1 MTTLELGVIGNC
13 EIAALIDESARIVWA
28 CLPRLDGDPV
38 FCALLSR
45 EGGDSAEGVFAVELP
60 QAARSEQRYLR
71 NTAILETL
79 LDDGQGNVL
88 RVLDFCPRFRRRG
101 RFFRP
106 MMIVRIIEAVAG
118 RPVARLRLRPRCDY
132 GAGVPEVSS
141 GSHHLTFNC
150 ARVRYRLTTD
160 CSLSAIADEVPIV
173 IDQPLALIIGP
184 DETVEEAPLL
194 HARSLLDAT
203 RSYWHDWV
211 RGLSIPA
218 EWQDA
223 VIRAA
228 ITLKLCTYE
237 DTGAVVAALTTSIPE
252 HADSGRNWDYRY
264 CWLRDAYFTI
274 KALNRLGA
282 TQTMEGYL
290 HYLDHIVARG
300 DGGRAQPLYGLS
312 GDAQLPERVEPALDG
327 YRGMGPVRVGNQAYL
342 QQQHDVYGSAVLA
355 CTQLFF
361 DHRLTNPGDVAL
373 FERLQIGG
381 ELAER
386 TVGVADAGPWE
397 FRGREQPH
405 TFSGVMS
412 WAGCDRLA
420 RIAQSLGLDARA
432 TDWQAR
438 AARIRERVLE
448 GAWNAEIG
456 AFTSSFG
463 GNTLDATALLLPE
476 LGFIAPD
483 DRRFLRTLDAIERE
497 LRTGDWL
504 YRYRHLDDF
513 GHPAT
518 AFTICGFWYVKALAA
533 VGRHEEARE
542 RFERMLAGRT
552 RLGLLS
558 EDIDAATGEL
568 WGNFPQT
575 YSMVGIVS
583 SAVRLSR
590 AWEDLV

>member
-1 MTTLELGVIGNC
+1 MSLELGVIGNC
-13 EIAALIDESARIVWA
+13 EIAALVDESARIVWA

-38 FCALLSR
+38 FCSLLSR
-45 EGGDSAEGVFAVELP
+45 EGGDAASGVFAVEL
-60 QAARSEQRYLR
+60 QHGARSEQRYLR

-79 LDDGQGNVL
+79 LDDGAGNVL

-106 MMIVRIIEAVAG
+106 MMIVRIVEAAAG
-118 RPVARLRLRPRCDY
+118 RPVARLRLRPLCDY
-132 GAGVPEVSS
+132 GAREPETQS
-141 GSHHLTFNC
+141 GSHHLSFIC
-150 ARVRYRLTTD
+150 ASARYRLTTD
-160 CSLSAIADEVPIV
+160 CSLSAIADQSPIV
-173 IDQPLALIIGP
+173 IDQPIALLLGP

-194 HARSLLDAT
+194 LARSLLDAT
-203 RSYWHDWV
+203 RSYWQDWV

-237 DTGAVVAALTTSIPE
+237 DTGAMVAALTTSIPE
-252 HADSGRNWDYRY
+252 HPNSGRNWDYRY
-264 CWLRDAYFTI
+264 CWLRDAYFSI
-274 KALNRLGA
+274 KSLNRLGA

-290 HYLDHIVARG
+290 RFMDHIVARG
-300 DGGRAQPLYGLS
+300 DGAGIQPLFGLS
-312 GDAQLPERVEPALDG
+312 GDHQLPERIEPALEG
-327 YRGMGPVRVGNQAYL
+327 YRGMGPVRVGNQAFV
-342 QQQHDVYGSAVLA
+342 QRQHDVYGSAILA

-361 DHRLTNPGDVAL
+361 DHRLTTPGDVAL
-373 FERLQIGG
+373 FERLETFGQH
-381 ELAER
+381 AER

-405 TFSGVMS
+405 TFSSAMS

-420 RIAQSLGLDARA
+420 HIAASLGLDDRA
-432 TDWQAR
+432 ADWRRR
-438 AARIRERVLE
+438 AARIRESVLE
-448 GAWNAEIG
+448 GAWNPRIN
-456 AFTSSFG
+456 AFTSSYG
-463 GNTLDATALLLPE
+463 GSDLDATALLLPE
-476 LGFIAPD
+476 LGFVAPD
-483 DRRFLRTLDAIERE
+483 DPRFLATLDAIERQ

-504 YRYRHLDDF
+504 YRYRHVDDF
-513 GHPAT
+513 GHPDT
-518 AFTICGFWYVKALAA
+518 AFTICGFWYVQALAA
-533 VGRHEEARE
+533 VGRREEARE
-542 RFERMLAGRT
+542 RFDRMLAGRT

-558 EDIDAATGEL
+558 EDIDPETGEL

-590 AWEDLV
+590 SWEDLV

>member
-1 MTTLELGVIGNC
+1 VNLELGVIGNC
-13 EIAALIDESARIVWA
+13 EIAALVDESARIVWG

-38 FCALLSR
+38 FCSLLSR
-45 EGGDSAEGVFAVELP
+45 EGGDAASGVFAVEM
-60 QAARSEQRYLR
+60 QHGARSQQRYLR

-79 LDDGQGNVL
+79 LDDGAGNVL
-88 RVLDFCPRFRRRG
+88 RVIDFCPRFRRRG
-101 RFFRP
+101 RFYRP
-106 MMIVRIIEAVAG
+106 MMIVRILEAAAG

-132 GAGVPEVSS
+132 GAHEPETHG
-141 GSHHLTFNC
+141 GSHHLSFIC
-150 ARVRYRLTTD
+150 PAARYRLTTD
-160 CSLSAIADEVPIV
+160 CSLSAIAEQSPIV
-173 IDQPLALIIGP
+173 VDQPKALLLGP

-194 HARSLLDAT
+194 LARSLLDAT
-203 RSYWHDWV
+203 RGYWQDWV

-237 DTGAVVAALTTSIPE
+237 DTGAMVAALTTSIPE

-264 CWLRDAYFTI
+264 CWLRDAYFSI

-290 HYLDHIVARG
+290 RFMDHAVARG
-300 DGGRAQPLYGLS
+300 DGAGVQPLFGLS
-312 GDAQLPERVEPALDG
+312 GDHQLPERDEPALPG
-327 YRGMGPVRVGNQAYL
+327 YRGMGPVRVGNQAFT
-342 QQQHDVYGSAVLA
+342 QQQHDVYGSAILA

-361 DHRLTNPGDVAL
+361 DHRLSTPGDVAL
-373 FERLQIGG
+373 FEQLESFGAH
-381 ELAER
+381 AER

-405 TFSGVMS
+405 TFSGAMS
-412 WAGCDRLA
+412 WAGCDRLS
-420 RIAQSLGLDARA
+420 RIAGSLGLDDRA
-432 TDWQAR
+432 ADWRRR
-438 AARIRERVLE
+438 AARIRADVLE
-448 GAWNAEIG
+448 SAWNPRIK
-456 AFTSSFG
+456 AFTSSYG
-463 GNTLDATALLLPE
+463 GSDLDATALLLPE
-476 LGFIAPD
+476 LGFVAPD
-483 DRRFLRTLDAIERE
+483 DPRFLSTLEAIERE

-504 YRYRHLDDF
+504 YRYRHVDDF

-518 AFTICGFWYVKALAA
+518 AFTICGFWYVQVLAA

-542 RFERMLAGRT
+542 RFDRMLAGRT

-558 EDIDAATGEL
+558 EDIDPQTGEL

-575 YSMVGIVS
+575 YSMVGIVI

-590 AWEDLV
+590 SWEDLV